1 MSITQSPK
9 CVHTI
14 QTATWLLSFLSDPAP
29 GRLRRGKH
37 LRYNNSPRALQMLHS
52 YSSQINI
59 WWQMGNTHTRA
70 HKQCQPYSYHASAHL
85 NRDYHPVCG
94 WCAAQLMTAPHT
106 ASPPRCNSTEPQRHA
121 CHRAVFHLTHSSML
135 LAGQHTTDPGFTTV
149 CLPAASVAK
158 QANSDGIQGM
168 WLLHWS
174 VRW

>member
-1 MSITQSPK
+1 MWRQLSWGGGGSIVTQTSTMIRTRIMSITQSPK

-106 ASPPRCNSTEPQRHA
+106 ASPPRCNSTGMRVIVP
-121 CHRAVFHLTHSSML
+121 CFISPTHQCCS
-135 LAGQHTTDPGFTTV
+135 LASTRQTPASPLCV
-149 CLPAASVAK
+149 CQPL
-158 QANSDGIQGM
+158 
-168 WLLHWS
+168 
-174 VRW
+174 R